1 MAVKEHKE
9 LKDSRS
15 SGAADSR
22 FSPQDDPAATL
33 LSVGGNGQADGS
45 AAPAA
50 PAAPVQSAKSGRR
63 ATSSSDSGA
72 PVAAGSG
79 AVRAIG
85 PGDERPELPY
95 ALRQTAID
103 TLACFNLS
111 HPAASRDRASP
122 AGVSAAAAS
131 AAGSAMGA
139 AACAGGEGPDII
151 RAACSGQ
158 PVPAGLTWA
167 LAFLAAKNNIYHCL
181 NTAMHLSG
189 VDRMARGHI
198 ESWSDDLH
206 RRMVH
211 GALNYVFALALRP
224 EAVAHSKPFSQPP
237 DHSCTPD
244 MDSESDCS
252 YETASD
258 YVAGNGDGTVH
269 EHGHGQKYQ
278 PGAEDSCE
286 MSKSSTQG
294 QYEADP
300 ANKPDGLGGAG
311 CAGARA
317 DSCARAGAG
326 RTWVQLPWL
335 EPGLMQLPCPDGQ
348 PELEELRSF
357 ILSPVFSHAFMEM
370 FPHLSTS
377 ERNDRLVLTRAMV
390 PVDVREAAREDCHS
404 DLEDVYYTEGL
415 YIAINSGWPGLP
427 VYFERPP
434 VNVLQ
439 LLSVRDN
446 TSQRDVDYSRFSA
459 SLEDTGLDG
468 RNAIGVIHDD
478 GKGIAATLRRMFM
491 EERTFICSLK
501 LASGSLSEH
510 IIERAEREGIRYM
523 CNRQDLFNQKYHY
536 VSYQEHMGNV
546 DRAFYN
552 DRTLLLRD
560 GRISYHV
567 FFDPVVRMNRYL
579 RLTDFFQDCS
589 NLIKSGKS
597 LSHEDKE
604 LLKTLTSYNEA
615 PYFKG
620 QGPAFTVNQD
630 AVKDYLR
637 YQGYM
642 VLVTNDNKASANKVL
657 HRYLLAVEVSRAMS
671 MSQGDDLKIML
682 SFMAQGLRNELV
694 MSGYR
699 ARTSRLPVEN
709 SCQSMDAL
717 RRTLDTITMTYDDQ
731 GRARFNVPDEASD
744 LLLALGIPAPPEQ

>member
-1 MAVKEHKE
+1 
-9 LKDSRS
+9 
-15 SGAADSR
+15 
-22 FSPQDDPAATL
+22 
-33 LSVGGNGQADGS
+33 
-45 AAPAA
+45 
-50 PAAPVQSAKSGRR
+50 
-63 ATSSSDSGA
+63 
-72 PVAAGSG
+72 
-79 AVRAIG
+79 
-85 PGDERPELPY
+85 
-95 ALRQTAID
+95 
-103 TLACFNLS
+103 
-111 HPAASRDRASP
+111 
-122 AGVSAAAAS
+122 
-131 AAGSAMGA
+131 
-139 AACAGGEGPDII
+139 
-151 RAACSGQ
+151 
-158 PVPAGLTWA
+158 
-167 LAFLAAKNNIYHCL
+167 
-181 NTAMHLSG
+181 
-189 VDRMARGHI
+189 
-198 ESWSDDLH
+198 
-206 RRMVH
+206 
-211 GALNYVFALALRP
+211 
-224 EAVAHSKPFSQPP
+224 
-237 DHSCTPD
+237 
-244 MDSESDCS
+244 
-252 YETASD
+252 
-258 YVAGNGDGTVH
+258 
-269 EHGHGQKYQ
+269 
-278 PGAEDSCE
+278 
-286 MSKSSTQG
+286 
-294 QYEADP
+294 
-300 ANKPDGLGGAG
+300 
-311 CAGARA
+311 
-317 DSCARAGAG
+317 
-326 RTWVQLPWL
+326 
-335 EPGLMQLPCPDGQ
+335 MQLPCPDGQ

-357 ILSPVFSHAFMEM
+357 ILSPVFSHAFMQM

-390 PVDVREAAREDCHS
+390 PVDVREAAREDSHS
-404 DLEDVYYTEGL
+404 DLDDVYYTEGL
-415 YIAINSGWPGLP
+415 YIAINGGWPGLP
-427 VYFERPP
+427 LYFERPP

-446 TSQRDVDYSRFSA
+446 ASQRDVDYSRFAA
-459 SLEDTGLDG
+459 SLEATGLDG

-478 GKGIAATLRRMFM
+478 GKGIQDTLRHMFM
-491 EERTFICSLK
+491 EERTFICFLK
-501 LASGSLSEH
+501 LAPGSLSEH

-579 RLTDFFQDCS
+579 RLTDFLQDCS

-642 VLVTNDNKASANKVL
+642 VLVTNDNQASANKVL

-671 MSQGDDLKIML
+671 MSKGDDLKIML
-682 SFMAQGLRNELV
+682 SFMAQSLRNELV

-717 RRTLDTITMTYDDQ
+717 RRALDTITLTYDDQ
-731 GRARFNVPDEASD
+731 GHARFNVPDKAAD
-744 LLLALGIPAPPEQ
+744 LLLALGIPAPP